1 MSREGRSL
9 PRTGAD
15 ADTTR
20 AAPHS
25 NSASSTPTSA
35 PGPHSDIAP
44 TPVSTFTPDTFTSDT
59 LDSNSG
65 ITSDAPGPNSD
76 IARDALNSSPDSA
89 PHLEP
94 ALTTTP
100 VPEQKET
107 RTSPT
112 PPLPTSTCSNPTPT
126 STPARTLPPPT
137 KPTPPP
143 APNSDPAPNSL
154 LPRALHYL
162 LSHRTVLLRLT
173 LWSLLEAG
181 QTFLLGYALAKALD
195 EGFLAGRV
203 GVGMGWLGVAGAG
216 VIAGTVGTG
225 RVYRCVADLVEPL
238 RDRLVTGVVRRGVR
252 DADRGA
258 LSGLT
263 QQVEIARDTFAGLV
277 MVSRSFVFTSVG
289 ALVGL
294 FSLAPALLIVVLP
307 PLAAGV
313 ALFAL
318 TLRPL
323 ARRQEAYLRADEA
336 LAAHLGTVCPGLR
349 DITAAGAERD
359 VEQSTARL
367 IDAEF
372 RASRALAR
380 WSVTRVIALAIGGEL
395 PVVLLLLTTP
405 WLLTHDVTPG
415 ALLGAFAYVTQS
427 LLPALNALVHG
438 LGTSGSRLTVV
449 LRRLTA
455 NTPPAPDPTPA
466 PAPLDA
472 PHRTPPRPPGT
483 AAHKDLPRFDSPLS
497 DPPRSTPP
505 LTDPPRSDPP
515 RFDPPLS
522 DPPRSTSPL
531 STLPLTDPPLPNP
544 PPTSGAHTPTAP
556 SDPTPPSPSPSEPTP
571 TPTPEPE
578 QPETPPSPTPP
589 PPRSTCSIPTPTPTP
604 ASPSPPPPERPPPP
618 THPSPP
624 PQTSRPTPAPTLTLT
639 NLTFAYGPASTP
651 VLDHLSLTLPPGA
664 HLTVVGPSGIGKST
678 LTALIAA
685 TLTPTEGEIKIGGRA
700 APDAKAHRV
709 LIPQEAYVF
718 TGTLAENLTHLCPDP
733 VPEDELWAGAE
744 AVGMAGLMRTLG
756 GPHAPVDPAALST
769 GERQLIALTR
779 AYLSP
784 APLAL
789 LDEAT
794 SHLDP
799 AAEER
804 AERAFAERPGTLIVV
819 AHRIASARRADR
831 VLVMD
836 GANTAY
842 GTHGEL
848 LESSP
853 LYRDLVG
860 RWSASS

>member
-1 MSREGRSL
+1 M
-9 PRTGAD
+9 
-15 ADTTR
+15 
-20 AAPHS
+20 
-25 NSASSTPTSA
+25 
-35 PGPHSDIAP
+35 
-44 TPVSTFTPDTFTSDT
+44 
-59 LDSNSG
+59 
-65 ITSDAPGPNSD
+65 
-76 IARDALNSSPDSA
+76 
-89 PHLEP
+89 
-94 ALTTTP
+94 
-100 VPEQKET
+100 
-107 RTSPT
+107 
-112 PPLPTSTCSNPTPT
+112 
-126 STPARTLPPPT
+126 
-137 KPTPPP
+137 
-143 APNSDPAPNSL
+143 
-154 LPRALHYL
+154 
-162 LSHRTVLLRLT
+162 
-173 LWSLLEAG
+173 
-181 QTFLLGYALAKALD
+181 LGYALAKALD

-589 PPRSTCSIPTPTPTP
+589 PSRSTCSIPTPTPTP

>member
-472 PHRTPPRPPGT
+472 PQPKQPHP
-483 AAHKDLPRFDSPLS
+483 
-497 DPPRSTPP
+497 
-505 LTDPPRSDPP
+505 
-515 RFDPPLS
+515 
-522 DPPRSTSPL
+522 
-531 STLPLTDPPLPNP
+531 
-544 PPTSGAHTPTAP
+544 
-556 SDPTPPSPSPSEPTP
+556 
-571 TPTPEPE
+571 PE
-578 QPETPPSPTPP
+578 Q
-589 PPRSTCSIPTPTPTP
+589 
-604 ASPSPPPPERPPPP
+604 
-618 THPSPP
+618 
-624 PQTSRPTPAPTLTLT
+624 Q
-639 NLTFAYGPASTP
+639 
-651 VLDHLSLTLPPGA
+651 
-664 HLTVVGPSGIGKST
+664 
-678 LTALIAA
+678 
-685 TLTPTEGEIKIGGRA
+685 
-700 APDAKAHRV
+700 
-709 LIPQEAYVF
+709 
-718 TGTLAENLTHLCPDP
+718 
-733 VPEDELWAGAE
+733 
-744 AVGMAGLMRTLG
+744 
-756 GPHAPVDPAALST
+756 
-769 GERQLIALTR
+769 
-779 AYLSP
+779 
-784 APLAL
+784 
-789 LDEAT
+789 
-794 SHLDP
+794 
-799 AAEER
+799 
-804 AERAFAERPGTLIVV
+804 
-819 AHRIASARRADR
+819 
-831 VLVMD
+831 
-836 GANTAY
+836 
-842 GTHGEL
+842 
-848 LESSP
+848 
-853 LYRDLVG
+853 
-860 RWSASS
+860 